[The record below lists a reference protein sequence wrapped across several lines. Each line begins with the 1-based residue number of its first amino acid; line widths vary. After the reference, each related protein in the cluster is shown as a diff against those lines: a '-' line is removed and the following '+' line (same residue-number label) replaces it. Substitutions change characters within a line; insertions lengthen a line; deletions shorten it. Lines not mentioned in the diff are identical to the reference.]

1 MKRENNSLKRI
12 LVLIKIGVAM
22 IIVLLAALVVVH
34 YIKDKSFKASEA
46 NENELAGDIDEIPN
60 GDDDYVEEPVYVE
73 VLPSDL
79 FNAST
84 VGENE
89 SITYGID
96 VSKHQGTIDWEK
108 VAAEDIEFAMIRVG
122 YRGSSTGAIEADSNA
137 AYNLQEAE
145 KYGVKIGVYF
155 FSTAVTE
162 EEAKEEAD
170 WVTNVIT
177 KYPITYPVVY
187 DCEGFDDPSNRHYG
201 IDKDKRSNI
210 AIAFMD
216 SVYAAGYTPMIYSA
230 AYELID
236 DTSWNTSELE
246 RKYKVWLARYTGVSE
261 RPTGKPDYY
270 GQCSMWQYT
279 DQGYVDGISGNVDL
293 DVAYFGY
300 DGPELAK
307 NLSPREEANPD
318 VEANQT
324 FKDVDEQVTAL
335 VEVNL
340 RDKPTIYEDSN
351 VLFTLKNGQVATR
364 TGLGM
369 DGWSRLS
376 YEGVTCYAV
385 TQYLTTDLEYQ
396 TWIQKEETSEFK
408 TKFTPCA
415 ENVTAKER
423 VNLRSKPSVTDEDSV
438 VVYTLEAGEIV
449 RRTGIN
455 FDVGWSRVEYNGQEL
470 YCVSS
475 YIYVV
480 E

>member
-22 IIVLLAALVVVH
+22 IIVLLSALVVVH

-46 NENELAGDIDEIPN
+46 NENELAGNIDEIPN

-73 VLPSDL
+73 VHPSDL

-84 VGENE
+84 AGENE

-170 WVTNVIT
+170 WVTNVIS

-300 DGPELAK
+300 DGTESAK

-318 VEANQT
+318 V
-324 FKDVDEQVTAL
+324 
-335 VEVNL
+335 
-340 RDKPTIYEDSN
+340 
-351 VLFTLKNGQVATR
+351 
-364 TGLGM
+364 
-369 DGWSRLS
+369 
-376 YEGVTCYAV
+376 
-385 TQYLTTDLEYQ
+385 EYQ

-438 VVYTLEAGEIV
+438 VVYTLEAGEIA

>member
-1 MKRENNSLKRI
+1 MKRESNSLKRI

-46 NENELAGDIDEIPN
+46 NENELVGDIDEIPN

-96 VSKHQGTIDWEK
+96 VSKHQGT
-108 VAAEDIEFAMIRVG
+108 
-122 YRGSSTGAIEADSNA
+122 
-137 AYNLQEAE
+137 
-145 KYGVKIGVYF
+145 
-155 FSTAVTE
+155 
-162 EEAKEEAD
+162 
-170 WVTNVIT
+170 
-177 KYPITYPVVY
+177 YPVVY

-216 SVYAAGYTPMIYSA
+216 SVYAAGYT
-230 AYELID
+230 
-236 DTSWNTSELE
+236 
-246 RKYKVWLARYTGVSE
+246 GVSE
-261 RPTGKPDYY
+261 SPTGKPDYY

-300 DGPELAK
+300 DGTESAK
-307 NLSPREEANPD
+307 NLSPREEATPD

-340 RDKPTIYEDSN
+340 RDKPTICEDSN

-369 DGWSRLS
+369 DGWSR
-376 YEGVTCYAV
+376 
-385 TQYLTTDLEYQ
+385 
-396 TWIQKEETSEFK
+396 
-408 TKFTPCA
+408 
-415 ENVTAKER
+415 
-423 VNLRSKPSVTDEDSV
+423 
-438 VVYTLEAGEIV
+438 
-449 RRTGIN
+449 
-455 FDVGWSRVEYNGQEL
+455 VEYNGQEL

>member
-22 IIVLLAALVVVH
+22 IIVLLSALVVVH

-46 NENELAGDIDEIPN
+46 NENELAG
-60 GDDDYVEEPVYVE
+60 
-73 VLPSDL
+73 
-79 FNAST
+79 
-84 VGENE
+84 ENE
-89 SITYGID
+89 SIT
-96 VSKHQGTIDWEK
+96 
-108 VAAEDIEFAMIRVG
+108 
-122 YRGSSTGAIEADSNA
+122 
-137 AYNLQEAE
+137 
-145 KYGVKIGVYF
+145 
-155 FSTAVTE
+155 
-162 EEAKEEAD
+162 
-170 WVTNVIT
+170 
-177 KYPITYPVVY
+177 
-187 DCEGFDDPSNRHYG
+187 YG

-279 DQGYVDGISGNVDL
+279 DQGYVDGILGNVDL

-300 DGPELAK
+300 DGTESAK
-307 NLSPREEANPD
+307 NLSPREETNPD
-318 VEANQT
+318 VE
-324 FKDVDEQVTAL
+324 F
-335 VEVNL
+335 
-340 RDKPTIYEDSN
+340 
-351 VLFTLKNGQVATR
+351 
-364 TGLGM
+364 
-369 DGWSRLS
+369 
-376 YEGVTCYAV
+376 
-385 TQYLTTDLEYQ
+385 Q

-438 VVYTLEAGEIV
+438 VVYTLEAGEIA